1 MDGRCA
7 CFSVCDAANATRF
20 LNAIPRWVDA
30 PTSPWAAYL
39 RVVYGSALALPF
51 ELRRLEFF
59 RLGGPAWDAQSGGG
73 VPWPMAACRNGRVR
87 DWRPCAARACAPWLA
102 TNATRGAPAVAEADV
117 DVQLLADGGGDVAAI
132 VRRRGAHWR
141 PASNG
146 SRVEVV
152 RTRGQRGLGFAQ
164 WEACTC
170 APASAP
176 LYGCWFLAAVG
187 TGMVLDLRRTLVL
200 PRKQPGIADL
210 FRAYNAST
218 GAAPPEAP
226 SKTLRSVFDRHLAF
240 LAAHAGYETVQV
252 RFDSLP
258 HPVSEVVVTTRYACN
273 VAPEQRYKA
282 FRKSPCVPVPI
293 TRANGSACACNHRKQ
308 LLNCES

>member
-1 MDGRCA
+1 MDGHCA

-39 RVVYGSALALPF
+39 RVVYGFALALPF

-59 RLGGPAWDAQSGGG
+59 HLGGPAWDARSGG
-73 VPWPMAACRNGRVR
+73 VPWPMAACRNGRAHA
-87 DWRPCAARACAPWLA
+87 WRPCDARACAPWLA
-102 TNATRGAPAVAEADV
+102 TDAKRGAPAVAEADV
-117 DVQLLADGGGDVAAI
+117 DAQLLSDGGDDVAAV

-141 PASNG
+141 PADDG
-146 SRVEVV
+146 ARVEVV
-152 RTRGQRGLGFAQ
+152 RTRGQRGLLLAP

-176 LYGCWFLAAVG
+176 LYGCWLLAAVG
-187 TGMVLDLRRTLVL
+187 TGMALDLRKTLVL
-200 PRKQPGIADL
+200 PRKEPGIAEL
-210 FRAYNAST
+210 RRAYNAST

-226 SKTLRSVFDRHLAF
+226 SRTLRSIFDRHLAF

-258 HPVSEVVVTTRYACN
+258 HPVSEVVITPRYACN
-273 VAPEQRYKA
+273 VAPEQRFEA

-293 TRANGSACACNHRKQ
+293 LRANGSACACDHRRQ

>member
-59 RLGGPAWDAQSGGG
+59 HLGGSAWHARSGGN
-73 VPWPMAACRNGRVR
+73 VPWPMAACRNQRVHA
-87 DWRPCAARACAPWLA
+87 WRPCDARACAPWLA
-102 TNATRGAPAVAEADV
+102 TDATRGAPAVAEADV
-117 DVQLLADGGGDVAAI
+117 NVQLLSDGGDDVAAV

-141 PASNG
+141 PAGNG

-152 RTRGQRGLGFAQ
+152 RTGGQRGVMLAP

-170 APASAP
+170 TAKP

-187 TGMVLDLRRTLVL
+187 TGMTLDLRRTLVL

-210 FRAYNAST
+210 FRAYTAST
-218 GAAPPEAP
+218 GSVPPEAP
-226 SKTLRSVFDRHLAF
+226 SKTLRSLVDRHLAF
-240 LAAHAGYETVQV
+240 LASHFGYETVQV
-252 RFDSLP
+252 RYDSLS
-258 HPVSEVVVTTRYACN
+258 HPVSEVVVTTRYTCN
-273 VAPEQRYKA
+273 VAPEQRYET

-293 TRANGSACACNHRKQ
+293 THANGSACLCDHRRQ
-308 LLNCES
+308 LLNCEL